1 MTQTV
6 IPYLLYEDAAGAL
19 DFLSKAFGFQETFRS
34 EDGGRI
40 AHAEMRLGDD
50 GRIMLGQPAEGFSSA
65 KSRGGSGSVLMY
77 IYIDDV
83 DVHCERARKAGAEIV
98 DEPADQEYGER
109 VYHARDPEGH
119 DWYFGQPVRVAA
131 GA

>member
-34 EDGGRI
+34 EDGDRI
-40 AHAEMRLGDD
+40 AHAEMTLGE
-50 GRIMLGQPAEGFSSA
+50 GRIMLGQPGEDFTSA
-65 KSRGGSGSVLMY
+65 NDRGGTVLLY
-77 IYIDDV
+77 AYVDDV
-83 DVHCERARKAGAEIV
+83 DGHCERARRAGAEIV
-98 DEPADQEYGER
+98 EEPADQEYGER

>member
-6 IPYLLYEDAAGAL
+6 IPYLLYENAAQAL
-19 DFLSKAFGFQETFRS
+19 DFLSEAFGFQESFRS
-34 EDGGRI
+34 EDGDRI
-40 AHAEMRLGDD
+40 AHAEMTLGE
-50 GRIMLGQPAEGFSSA
+50 GRIMVGQPAEGFTSQRE
-65 KSRGGSGSVLMY
+65 RGGGTVLMY
-77 IYIDDV
+77 VYFDDV
-83 DVHCERARKAGAEIV
+83 DAHCDRARNAGAEIV
-98 DEPADQEYGER
+98 DDPSDQEYGER